1 MPAILTLTPNPAL
14 DLSTTAERVLPTH
27 KLRCGPVT
35 RYAGGGGIN
44 VARVLARLGT
54 DVLAVFPAGGLT
66 GGRLQALLEAEQ
78 VPNEVL
84 PIAGET
90 RESFSAHEE
99 ASGQDFR
106 FVLPGPLLSVS
117 EWQACLERA
126 CQLRP
131 TSGLVV
137 ASGSLPP
144 GAPAD
149 FYARLARRL
158 AADGRRLILDSSGAP
173 LASARDAGVH
183 LVKPSLR
190 ELQELTG
197 ASLETQA
204 QRRAACEALVRSGKA
219 AIVALSLGPEGAL
232 LVAARGAWHAPA
244 LPVQVVSTIGAG
256 DSFLAGLVFALA
268 SGREL
273 PEALRTALAASA
285 AALLSGGTALCQ
297 PEDVARLAPQVEIR
311 PLD

>member
-14 DLSTTAERVLPTH
+14 DVFTSTPRVQPAH
-27 KLRCGPVT
+27 KLRCSEPILHP
-35 RYAGGGGIN
+35 GGGGIN
-44 VARVLARLGT
+44 VARVLARLGV
-54 DVLAVFPAGGLT
+54 DVLALYPAGGVT
-66 GGRLQALLEAEQ
+66 GGRLQALLAAEQ
-78 VPNEVL
+78 VPYEAL

-106 FVLPGPLLSVS
+106 FVLPGPLLSEA

-126 CQLRP
+126 CELRP

-158 AADGRRLILDSSGAP
+158 AADGRRLVLDSSGTP
-173 LASARDAGVH
+173 LASALDAGVH

-190 ELQELTG
+190 ELQEWTG
-197 ASLETQA
+197 ASLDTQA
-204 QRRAACEALVRSGKA
+204 QRRSACETLVRSGRA
-219 AIVALSLGPEGAL
+219 AIVALSLGPQGAL
-232 LVAARGAWHAPA
+232 LVADRGAWQASA
-244 LPVQVVSTIGAG
+244 LAVQVVSTIGAG

-268 SGREL
+268 AGRDL

-297 PEDVARLAPQVEIR
+297 PQDVARLAPQVEIR